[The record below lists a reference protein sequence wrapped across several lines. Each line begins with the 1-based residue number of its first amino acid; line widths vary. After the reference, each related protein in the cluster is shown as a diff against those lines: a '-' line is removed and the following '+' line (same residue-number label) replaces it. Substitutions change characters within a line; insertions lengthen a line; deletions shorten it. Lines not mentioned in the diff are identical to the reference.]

1 MMKSDIRFLK
11 MIYKIGSIMGV
22 TPFYDFENAR
32 LKHTFL
38 KKIQS
43 VVMIVF
49 VIIGCSY
56 CIHQRYHFF
65 NDIFSITNT
74 ILDAVCEFFLVS
86 LTMSALTNNREE
98 WLSLNNNFQNIDKMM
113 FKRNQKE
120 SIFSNIYL
128 HFVLYIFIVLF
139 GICYMSYIWQI
150 KVGSMMWH
158 TYGMHELFSL
168 YDGLLHFLIFAVAIA
183 LARRYEDLNQ
193 LLDVNPILNNEKFWN
208 KHQTAFIRKIAV
220 ISRVLAEMIDSVNNI
235 FGWSLVFMIGKNITQ
250 VLISLNYMHDGL
262 VSFDGP
268 FNQELFIANFLL
280 GGYTLVNVDV
290 LLFNSIH
297 MQFFHR

>member
-1 MMKSDIRFLK
+1 
-11 MIYKIGSIMGV
+11 
-22 TPFYDFENAR
+22 
-32 LKHTFL
+32 
-38 KKIQS
+38 
-43 VVMIVF
+43 
-49 VIIGCSY
+49 
-56 CIHQRYHFF
+56 
-65 NDIFSITNT
+65 IFSITNT
-74 ILDAVCEFFLVS
+74 ILDAVCEFFLLS
-86 LTMSALTNNREE
+86 LTVSALTINRQE

-128 HFVLYIFIVLF
+128 HFVLYIFIVLS

-208 KHQTAFIRKIAV
+208 KHQTMFIRKIAV

-235 FGWSLVFMIGKNITQ
+235 FGWSLIAIAMVTMSCDTVLSKSRKTLFLCYKLQERLPANSHVRYELYNLAKHLKVNITS
-250 VLISLNYMHDGL
+250 ITA
-262 VSFDGP
+262 
-268 FNQELFIANFLL
+268 ANFFEINKNCL
-280 GGYTLVNVDV
+280 
-290 LLFNSIH
+290 I
-297 MQFFHR
+297 